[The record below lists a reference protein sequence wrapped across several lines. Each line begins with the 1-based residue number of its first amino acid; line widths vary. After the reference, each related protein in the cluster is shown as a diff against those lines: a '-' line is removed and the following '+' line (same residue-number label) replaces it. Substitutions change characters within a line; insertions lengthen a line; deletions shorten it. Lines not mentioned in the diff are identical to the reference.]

1 MDEQEAKFSV
11 SKRKS
16 RKIRKSKNI
25 LNFCLIKQ
33 TQIKMKVNKA
43 YNSKKNCL
51 KTSKRLI

>member
-11 SKRKS
+11 SQRKS
-16 RKIRKSKNI
+16 RKIRKSRNI

-43 YNSKKNCL
+43 YNSKKL
-51 KTSKRLI
+51 P